1 MKKYVLVLLIFFII
15 FCFPLFS
22 EKYIKEQSVSYQYD
36 KDPVCTIDS
45 LYTFDDYNFLKSFE
59 KRIKRGKEITVYKYN
74 FEHINDGYII
84 RLEKKN
90 DYISS
95 NPNVID
101 TYKLQN
107 ISGKWSLI
115 YENQILGYFS
125 YSDKDNKFIF
135 IDYET
140 NEEEVFYEQKNG
152 KYILFFNIPYE
163 YSLKNNIY
171 YKVSLNSNIKLE
183 ITYDF
188 KNEKYNIETTVE
200 GLKSKSSF
208 TREYYCTH
216 FEQICLMWIVRYDF
230 GDDLLPYLF
239 CKIDRAYHSTS
250 YLTESTTPYEPEHL
264 QRKDGLPWASGNGK
278 GIGDIISI
286 KEFEHENPETLIIMN
301 GYQDV
306 NHPDYYGK
314 NSRVKALK
322 ITNRQTKKSKTI
334 AVSDTKEE
342 QRFSLKELGKGGEYE
357 LEILDVYNG
366 SKYDDLCIQYLVV
379 E

>member
-239 CKIDRAYHSTS
+239 CKIDRAYYSTS
-250 YLTESTTPYEPEHL
+250 YLTESTTTYEPEHL

-314 NSRVKALK
+314 NSRVKTLK

>member
-140 NEEEVFYEQKNG
+140 KEEEVFYEQKNG

-250 YLTESTTPYEPEHL
+250 YLTESTTTYEPEHL

-314 NSRVKALK
+314 NSRVKTLK
-322 ITNRQTKKSKTI
+322 IINRQTKKSKTI

>member
-1 MKKYVLVLLIFFII
+1 MKKYVSVLLIFFII

-59 KRIKRGKEITVYKYN
+59 KRIKRGKKITVYKYN

-140 NEEEVFYEQKNG
+140 KEEEVFYEQKNG

-250 YLTESTTPYEPEHL
+250 YLAEGTTTYEPEHL

-322 ITNRQTKKSKTI
+322 ITNRQTKMSKTI

-357 LEILDVYNG
+357 LEILDVYKGN
-366 SKYDDLCIQYLVV
+366 KYDDLCIQYLVV

>member
-1 MKKYVLVLLIFFII
+1 MKKYVSVLLIFFII

-59 KRIKRGKEITVYKYN
+59 KRVKRGKEITVYKYN

-140 NEEEVFYEQKNG
+140 KEEEVFYEQKNG
-152 KYILFFNIPYE
+152 KYILFFN
-163 YSLKNNIY
+163 
-171 YKVSLNSNIKLE
+171 
-183 ITYDF
+183 
-188 KNEKYNIETTVE
+188 
-200 GLKSKSSF
+200 
-208 TREYYCTH
+208 
-216 FEQICLMWIVRYDF
+216 
-230 GDDLLPYLF
+230 LP
-239 CKIDRAYHSTS
+239 
-250 YLTESTTPYEPEHL
+250 
-264 QRKDGLPWASGNGK
+264 
-278 GIGDIISI
+278 
-286 KEFEHENPETLIIMN
+286 
-301 GYQDV
+301 
-306 NHPDYYGK
+306 
-314 NSRVKALK
+314 RV
-322 ITNRQTKKSKTI
+322 
-334 AVSDTKEE
+334 
-342 QRFSLKELGKGGEYE
+342 
-357 LEILDVYNG
+357 
-366 SKYDDLCIQYLVV
+366 
-379 E
+379 